1 MKQTLFTK
9 SALQTTLVIAGAII
23 VSLLGLLTITHYDN
37 KYITKAALTQDNRC
51 IIPEKGYCSLVDG
64 WELYPDLL
72 LSPEDFTDKTPS
84 YYSTWAGEYP
94 NLSLFHEDKNP
105 YGVATWR
112 LHLTGTGNVLL
123 YLQEPLCAARVY
135 ADGLCLG
142 ETGEVP
148 HSEHSS
154 NGDNSSGGDYSL
166 REEYSPE
173 KAYDP
178 MDTYAPLIKDTAFSF
193 YLDDETEL
201 IIQTANYSH
210 YYGGIWYAPVIGD
223 ADSVSHLIASRILI
237 YGLLFFSSLTLS
249 LFCIVL
255 WERKED
261 GGKAATFYFGM
272 LSLSFSV
279 RICYPFLRLFGVP
292 LVRTLYAI
300 EDAAAVSGIYFSIQ
314 IALLL
319 FLPDGLKRLKKAL
332 SILSLGVCGIV
343 IIAPLF
349 VFPAV
354 PGLVLW
360 YGPFISWYKAIM
372 AFLLISLTVYGG
384 FMELLHIKIILA
396 AAIANG
402 ICLFYSVLTIGYY
415 EPFAGA
421 YPEEYGAFC
430 MVIAFAVLMVQRSR
444 EMTAENIKLNLHLQE
459 EVDEKTEHLQKL
471 LVERG
476 QLIAE
481 LGHDMKSPLTS
492 LSNMAQIIRLN
503 DIMLDED
510 TRRRMIHIE
519 EQCDILSERL
529 KSIQEIAAQTS
540 SPVKMEPMLLNTFLS
555 DFYRTCRPIIELYG
569 PNFLENI
576 TSRPCRIMA
585 NREQL
590 FRALE
595 NLLYNAADFTPPE
608 GKITLSL
615 TTDADFAYITIADT
629 GCGIPEKDL
638 PNIFR
643 RSYTTRSD
651 KGGQGLGLAI
661 TRTIV
666 LEHEGQIDAVS
677 KEGEGTTFTIRLPV
691 LADM

>member
-9 SALQTTLVIAGAII
+9 SAFQTILVIAGTII
-23 VSLLGLLTITHYDN
+23 LSLFGLLTITHHDN
-37 KYITKAALTQDNRC
+37 KYITKAALTQDNLC

-72 LSPEDFTDKTPS
+72 LFPEDFTKKAQS

-105 YGVATWR
+105 YGVATWH
-112 LHLTGTGNVLL
+112 LHLTGSGNILL

-135 ADGLCLG
+135 VDGLCLG

-148 HSEHSS
+148 YGEHSS
-154 NGDNSSGGDYSL
+154 GGDSSSGGDYPL
-166 REEYSPE
+166 REEYSP
-173 KAYDP
+173 
-178 MDTYAPLIKDTAFSF
+178 LIKDTAYSF
-193 YLDDETEL
+193 YLDGEAEL

-223 ADSVSHLIASRILI
+223 SDSVSHLIASRILI

-272 LSLSFSV
+272 LSLSFAV

-300 EDAAAVSGIYFSIQ
+300 EDAAAVSGIYFSMQ

-319 FLPDGLKRLKKAL
+319 FLPDGFKRLKKVL
-332 SILSLGVCGIV
+332 HILSLGVCGIV

-349 VFPAV
+349 IFPAV
-354 PGLVLW
+354 PALVLW
-360 YGPFISWYKAIM
+360 YGPFISWYKTIM
-372 AFLLISLTVYGG
+372 AFLLISLTVYGA
-384 FMELLHIKIILA
+384 FMGLLHIKMILA
-396 AAIANG
+396 AATANG

-444 EMTAENIKLNLHLQE
+444 EMAAENIKLNLHLQE
-459 EVDEKTEHLQKL
+459 EVEEKTEHLQKL
-471 LVERG
+471 LIERG

-510 TRRRMIHIE
+510 THRRIIHIE

-555 DFYRTCRPIIELYG
+555 DLYHTCRPIIELYG

-615 TTDADFAYITIADT
+615 TADESFAYITISDT

-666 LEHEGQIDAVS
+666 LEHAGQIDAVS
-677 KEGEGTTFTIRLPV
+677 TEGEGTTFTIRLPV
-691 LADM
+691 LD

>member
-1 MKQTLFTK
+1 MKQALFTK
-9 SALQTTLVIAGAII
+9 SAFHTILAITGTI
-23 VSLLGLLTITHYDN
+23 ILSLLGLWAITRYDN
-37 KYITKAALTQDNRC
+37 KYISKAALTQDNLC

-72 LSPEDFTDKTPS
+72 LFPEDFTSGTHS

-94 NLSLFHEDKNP
+94 NLALFHEDRNP
-105 YGVATWR
+105 YGVSTWR
-112 LHLTGTGNVLL
+112 LRLTGNGNVLL

-142 ETGEVP
+142 ETGVVSTTNDFPAENYV
-148 HSEHSS
+148 
-154 NGDNSSGGDYSL
+154 SGENCFGGS
-166 REEYSPE
+166 
-173 KAYDP
+173 
-178 MDTYAPLIKDTAFSF
+178 YAPLIKDTTYSF
-193 YLDDETEL
+193 YLDGETEL

-210 YYGGIWYAPVIGD
+210 YYGGIWYAPIIGE
-223 ADSVSHLIASRILI
+223 ADSVSHLIASRMLI
-237 YGLLFFSSLTLS
+237 YGLMFFSSLTLS

-255 WERKED
+255 WERKEN
-261 GGKAATFYFGM
+261 GGRTATFYFGM
-272 LSLSFSV
+272 LSLSFAV
-279 RICYPFLRLFGVP
+279 RICYPFLRLFGMP

-300 EDAAAVSGIYFSIQ
+300 EDAAAVSGIYYSVR

-319 FLPDGLKRLKKAL
+319 FLPDGFQRLKKVLHIISL
-332 SILSLGVCGIV
+332 SVCGIV

-349 VFPAV
+349 VFPAM
-354 PGLVLW
+354 PRLVLW
-360 YGPFISWYKAIM
+360 YGPFISWYKMIL
-372 AFLLISLTVYGG
+372 AFFLISLTVYDG

-396 AAIANG
+396 AAAANG
-402 ICLFYSVLTIGYY
+402 ICLIYSVLTIGYY
-415 EPFAGA
+415 EPFVGA

-430 MVIAFAVLMVQRSR
+430 MVIAFACLMVRRSR
-444 EMTAENIKLNLHLQE
+444 EMVAENIKLNLHLQE
-459 EVDEKTEHLQKL
+459 EVAEKTEHLQKL
-471 LVERG
+471 LLERG

-510 TRRRMIHIE
+510 THRRMIHIE
-519 EQCDILSERL
+519 EQCNILSERL

-540 SPVKMEPMLLNTFLS
+540 TPVQLEPMLLNTFLS
-555 DFYRTCRPIIELYG
+555 DFYHTCRPIIELYG

-576 TSRPCRIMA
+576 TSHPCRIMA

-615 TTDADFAYITIADT
+615 TADEDFAYITVSDT
-629 GCGIPEKDL
+629 GCGIPAKDL

-643 RSYTTRSD
+643 RSYTTRGD

-666 LEHEGQIDAVS
+666 LEHAGQIEAVS
-677 KEGEGTTFTIRLPV
+677 EEGSGTTFTIRLPV
-691 LADM
+691 LTNDKL

>member
-9 SALQTTLVIAGAII
+9 STLHTILIITGAVL
-23 VSLLGLLTITHYDN
+23 VSMLGLLAVTRYDN
-37 KYITKAALTQDNRC
+37 KYITKAPLTQGGLC

-64 WELYPDLL
+64 WEFYPDVL
-72 LSPEDFTDKTPS
+72 LSPEDFSSEKLP

-94 NLSLFHEDKNP
+94 NLALFHEDKSP
-105 YGVATWR
+105 YGSSTWR
-112 LHLTGTGNVLL
+112 LHLQGNGNVLL
-123 YLQEPLCAARVY
+123 YLQEPLCAARIY

-142 ETGEVP
+142 ETGNV
-148 HSEHSS
+148 SS
-154 NGDNSSGGDYSL
+154 DH
-166 REEYSPE
+166 
-173 KAYDP
+173 
-178 MDTYAPLIKDTAFSF
+178 YAPLIKDGAYSF
-193 YLDDETEL
+193 FLDGKAEL

-223 ADSVSHLIASRILI
+223 TDSVSHLIAFRMLL
-237 YGLLFFSSLTLS
+237 YGFLFFSSLTLS

-255 WERKED
+255 WERKKED
-261 GGKAATFYFGM
+261 NKNAAFYFGM
-272 LSLSFSV
+272 LSLSFAL

-300 EDAAAVSGIYFSIQ
+300 EDAAAVSGIYFSMQ
-314 IALLL
+314 IVLLL
-319 FLPDGLKRLKKAL
+319 FMPEGFQLLKKAL
-332 SILSLGVCGIV
+332 RALTLSVCGIV
-343 IIAPLF
+343 IVVPLF
-349 VFPAV
+349 ALPIF

-360 YGPFISWYKAIM
+360 YGPFVSWYKAVM
-372 AFLLISLTVYGG
+372 ALLLISLTVYGG
-384 FMELLHIKIILA
+384 FMGLPHTKTVLA
-396 AAIANG
+396 AAAANG
-402 ICLFYSVLTIGYY
+402 VCLFYSVLSIGYY

-444 EMTAENIKLNLHLQE
+444 DMAMENQKLNLHLQE
-459 EVDEKTEHLQKL
+459 EVGEKTEHLRRL
-471 LVERG
+471 LMERS
-476 QLIAE
+476 QLIEE

-510 TRRRMIHIE
+510 TRKRMVHIE
-519 EQCDILSERL
+519 EQCNILSERL
-529 KSIQEIAAQTS
+529 KSIQEIASQTT
-540 SPVKMEPMLLNTFLS
+540 SPVKMEPVALNTFLA
-555 DFYRTCRPIIELYG
+555 DFYHNCRPIIELYG
-569 PNFLENI
+569 PNFLKNI

-615 TTDADFAYITIADT
+615 TADNASAYIAVSDT
-629 GCGIPEKDL
+629 GCGIPQKDL

-661 TRTIV
+661 TRSII
-666 LEHEGQIDAVS
+666 LEHAGRIEVVS
-677 KEGEGTTFTIRLPV
+677 KEGEGTTFTICIPL
-691 LADM
+691 LT

>member
-9 SALQTTLVIAGAII
+9 STLHTILIITGAVL
-23 VSLLGLLTITHYDN
+23 VSMLGLLAVTRYDN
-37 KYITKAALTQDNRC
+37 KYITKAPLTQGGLC

-64 WELYPDLL
+64 WEFYPDVL
-72 LSPEDFTDKTPS
+72 LSPEDFSSEKLP

-94 NLSLFHEDKNP
+94 NLALFHEDKSP
-105 YGVATWR
+105 YGSSTWR
-112 LHLTGTGNVLL
+112 LHLQGNGNVLL
-123 YLQEPLCAARVY
+123 YLQEPLCAARIY

-142 ETGEVP
+142 ETGNV
-148 HSEHSS
+148 SS
-154 NGDNSSGGDYSL
+154 DH
-166 REEYSPE
+166 
-173 KAYDP
+173 
-178 MDTYAPLIKDTAFSF
+178 YAPLIKDGAYSF
-193 YLDDETEL
+193 FLDDEAEL

-223 ADSVSHLIASRILI
+223 TDSVSHLIAFRMLL
-237 YGLLFFSSLTLS
+237 YGFLFFSSLTLS

-255 WERKED
+255 WERKKED
-261 GGKAATFYFGM
+261 NKNAAFYFGM
-272 LSLSFSV
+272 LSLSFAL

-292 LVRTLYAI
+292 LVRTLYAV
-300 EDAAAVSGIYFSIQ
+300 EDAAAVSGIYFSMQ
-314 IALLL
+314 IVLLL
-319 FLPDGLKRLKKAL
+319 FMPEGFQLLKKAL
-332 SILSLGVCGIV
+332 RALTLSVCGIV
-343 IIAPLF
+343 IVVPLF
-349 VFPAV
+349 ALPIF

-360 YGPFISWYKAIM
+360 YGPFVSWYKAVM
-372 AFLLISLTVYGG
+372 ALLLISLTVYGG
-384 FMELLHIKIILA
+384 FMGLPHTQTVLA
-396 AAIANG
+396 AAAANG
-402 ICLFYSVLTIGYY
+402 VCLFYSVLSIGYY

-444 EMTAENIKLNLHLQE
+444 DMAMENQKLNLHLQE
-459 EVDEKTEHLQKL
+459 EVGEKTEHLRRL
-471 LVERG
+471 LMERS
-476 QLIAE
+476 QLIEE

-510 TRRRMIHIE
+510 TRKRMVHIE
-519 EQCDILSERL
+519 EQCNILSERL
-529 KSIQEIAAQTS
+529 KSIQEIAAQTT
-540 SPVKMEPMLLNTFLS
+540 SPVKMEPVALNTFLA
-555 DFYRTCRPIIELYG
+555 DFYHNCRPIIELYG
-569 PNFLENI
+569 PNFLKNI

-615 TTDADFAYITIADT
+615 TADNASAYIAVSDT
-629 GCGIPEKDL
+629 GCGIPQKDL

-661 TRTIV
+661 TRSII
-666 LEHEGQIDAVS
+666 LEHAGRIEVVS
-677 KEGEGTTFTIRLPV
+677 KEGEGTTFTICIPL
-691 LADM
+691 LT

>member
-1 MKQTLFTK
+1 MKQTVFTK
-9 SALQTTLVIAGAII
+9 SAFQTIPIIAGAII
-23 VSLLGLLTITHYDN
+23 LSLLGLLTITRYDN
-37 KYITKAALTQDNRC
+37 KYITKASLAQDNLC
-51 IIPEKGYCSLVDG
+51 VIPERGYCSLVDG
-64 WELYPDLL
+64 WEFYPDIL
-72 LSPEDFTDKTPS
+72 LSPDDFSSGAHPC
-84 YYSTWAGEYP
+84 YNTWAGEYP
-94 NLSLFHEDKNP
+94 NLALFHKDKNP
-105 YGVATWR
+105 YGISTWR
-112 LHLTGTGNVLL
+112 LHLQGSGNVTL
-123 YLQEPLCAARVY
+123 YLQEPLCAVRVY
-135 ADGLCLG
+135 ADGVCLE
-142 ETGEVP
+142 ETGNV
-148 HSEHSS
+148 SS
-154 NGDNSSGGDYSL
+154 DN
-166 REEYSPE
+166 YSP
-173 KAYDP
+173 
-178 MDTYAPLIKDTAFSF
+178 LVKDTVCSF
-193 YLDDETEL
+193 LLDGETEL

-210 YYGGIWYAPVIGD
+210 YYGGIWYPPIIGD
-223 ADSVSHLIASRILI
+223 TDSVSRLIASRMLL

-255 WERKED
+255 WER
-261 GGKAATFYFGM
+261 GKNGSKSATFYFGM
-272 LSLSFSV
+272 LSLSFAV

-319 FLPDGLKRLKKAL
+319 FLPDGFHRTKKVL
-332 SILSLGVCGIV
+332 RILSFGACGVVFIV
-343 IIAPLF
+343 PLF
-349 VFPAV
+349 VLPAV
-354 PGLVLW
+354 PGLILW
-360 YGPFISWYKAIM
+360 YGPLVSWYKAIM
-372 AFLLISLTVYGG
+372 AFLLTSLTVYGG
-384 FMELLHIKIILA
+384 FMGLHHIKIVLA
-396 AAIANG
+396 AATANG
-402 ICLFYSVLTIGYY
+402 ICIFYSVLSIGYY

-444 EMTAENIKLNLHLQE
+444 EMAAENVKLNLHLRE
-459 EVDEKTEHLQKL
+459 EVAEKTEHLQKL
-471 LVERG
+471 LMERG

-503 DIMLDED
+503 DIMLDEE

-540 SPVKMEPMLLNTFLS
+540 TPVKMEPVLLNTFLS
-555 DFYRTCRPIIELYG
+555 DFYHNCRPIIELYG

-576 TSRPCRIMA
+576 TSRSCHVMA
-585 NREQL
+585 NRERL

-615 TTDADFAYITIADT
+615 TKDEDLACISISDT

-661 TRTIV
+661 TRAIV
-666 LEHEGQIDAVS
+666 LEHAGQIEAAS
-677 KEGEGTTFTIRLPV
+677 KEGTGTTFTIRLP
-691 LADM
+691 LADI

>member
-9 SALQTTLVIAGAII
+9 SAFQTILVIAGTII
-23 VSLLGLLTITHYDN
+23 LSMLGLLTISRHDN
-37 KYITKAALTQDNRC
+37 KYITKAALTQDNLC

-64 WELYPDLL
+64 WELYPDLPL
-72 LSPEDFTDKTPS
+72 FPEDFADKAPS

-94 NLSLFHEDKNP
+94 NLSLFHENKNP

-112 LHLTGTGNVLL
+112 LHLTGSGNVLL

-135 ADGLCLG
+135 VDGLCLG

-148 HSEHSS
+148 YGEHSS

-166 REEYSPE
+166 REEYSP
-173 KAYDP
+173 
-178 MDTYAPLIKDTAFSF
+178 LIKDTAYSF
-193 YLDDETEL
+193 YLDGEAEL

-272 LSLSFSV
+272 LSLSFAV

-300 EDAAAVSGIYFSIQ
+300 EDAAAVSGIYFSVQ

-319 FLPDGLKRLKKAL
+319 FLPDGFKRLKRAL
-332 SILSLGVCGIV
+332 HILSLGVCGIV

-354 PGLVLW
+354 PALVLW

-372 AFLLISLTVYGG
+372 AFLLISLTVYAG
-384 FMELLHIKIILA
+384 FMGLLHIKMILA
-396 AAIANG
+396 AATANG

-430 MVIAFAVLMVQRSR
+430 MVIAFAFLMVQRSR
-444 EMTAENIKLNLHLQE
+444 EMAAENLKLNLHLQE
-459 EVDEKTEHLQKL
+459 EVGEKTEHLQKL

-510 TRRRMIHIE
+510 THRRMIHIE

-555 DFYRTCRPIIELYG
+555 DFYHTCRPIIELYG

-615 TTDADFAYITIADT
+615 TADEDYAYITVSDT

-666 LEHEGQIDAVS
+666 LEHAGQINAVS
-677 KEGEGTTFTIRLPV
+677 TEGEGTTFMIRLPV
-691 LADM
+691 LD

>member
-1 MKQTLFTK
+1 MKQAILSK
-9 SALQTTLVIAGAII
+9 SAFQTILVIAGTII
-23 VSLLGLLTITHYDN
+23 ICLLGLSAVTRYDN
-37 KYITKAALTQDNRC
+37 KYITKAALTQDNLC

-64 WELYPDLL
+64 WEFYPDLL
-72 LSPEDFTDKTPS
+72 LFPDDFSSGSPS
-84 YYSTWAGEYP
+84 YYNTWAGEYP
-94 NLSLFHEDKNP
+94 NLALFHEDKSP
-105 YGVATWR
+105 YGVSTWR
-112 LHLTGTGNVLL
+112 LHLSGNGNVLL

-135 ADGLCLG
+135 MDGLCLG
-142 ETGEVP
+142 ETGVV
-148 HSEHSS
+148 SF
-154 NGDNSSGGDYSL
+154 DNY
-166 REEYSPE
+166 R
-173 KAYDP
+173 
-178 MDTYAPLIKDTAFSF
+178 PLIKDTSYSF
-193 YLDDETEL
+193 FLDGEAEL

-223 ADSVSHLIASRILI
+223 TDSVSHLIAARMLI
-237 YGLLFFSSLTLS
+237 YGLLFFTSLTLS
-249 LFCIVL
+249 IFCIVL
-255 WERKED
+255 WRRKED
-261 GGKAATFYFGM
+261 GEKAATFYFGM
-272 LSLSFSV
+272 LSLSFAV

-292 LVRTLYAI
+292 LVRTLYAV
-300 EDAAAVSGIYFSIQ
+300 EDAAAVSGIYFSAQ

-319 FLPDGLKRLKKAL
+319 FLPDGFNRLKKIL
-332 SILSLGVCGIV
+332 CILSLGVCAIV

-349 VFPAV
+349 IFPTA
-354 PGLVLW
+354 PGLVIW

-372 AFLLISLTVYGG
+372 AFFMISLTVYGG
-384 FMELLHIKIILA
+384 FMGLLHIKSILA
-396 AAIANG
+396 AAAANG

-421 YPEEYGAFC
+421 YLEEYGAFC
-430 MVIAFAVLMVQRSR
+430 MVIAFAILMVQRNR
-444 EMTAENIKLNLHLQE
+444 EMVEENRKLNLHLQE
-459 EVDEKTEHLQKL
+459 EVEDKTEHLRQL
-471 LVERG
+471 LMERG

-510 TRRRMIHIE
+510 TRKRMIHIE
-519 EQCDILSERL
+519 EQCNILSERL

-540 SPVKMEPMLLNTFLS
+540 SPVRMEPMLLNTFLS
-555 DFYRTCRPIIELYG
+555 DFYHNCRPIIELYG

-576 TSRPCRIMA
+576 TPRPCHIMA
-585 NREQL
+585 NHEQL

-595 NLLYNAADFTPPE
+595 NLLYNAADFTPPD

-615 TTDADFAYITIADT
+615 TTDGAFAYIAVSDT

-638 PNIFR
+638 PNIFH

-666 LEHEGQIDAVS
+666 LEHAGRIDAVS
-677 KEGEGTTFTIRLPV
+677 KEGEGTTFTIRLPL
-691 LADM
+691 LAGASIT